1 MSSRTMTKEGNREIY
16 KFENQYTDET
26 MTYDPDT
33 EVMVIDIQFKPYA
46 RQNGVG

>member
-1 MSSRTMTKEGNREIY
+1 MEIN